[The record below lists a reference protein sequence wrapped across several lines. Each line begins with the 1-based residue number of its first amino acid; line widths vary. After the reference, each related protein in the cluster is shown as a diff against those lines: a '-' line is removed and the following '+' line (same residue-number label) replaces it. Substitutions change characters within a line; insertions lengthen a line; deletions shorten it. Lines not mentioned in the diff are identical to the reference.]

1 MAVGTEAK
9 ETGLEHYS
17 SGDKGAGGRKLPL
30 SLNPREGTM
39 KRRMKTERR
48 GK

>member
-1 MAVGTEAK
+1 MDTEAK
-9 ETGLEHYS
+9 EIGLERR
-17 SGDKGAGGRKLPL
+17 SGGGKGGGGRKLPL
-30 SLNPREGTM
+30 SLNHREGTI